1 MHSLYLNHLRELAGG
16 ISCTNILLTTLSR
29 DQHAMLGMRLLST
42 HMWPA
47 VITLNYSISAIWND
61 VRQIIYMYSNNK

>member
-16 ISCTNILLTTLSR
+16 ISCTNILLT
-29 DQHAMLGMRLLST
+29 T